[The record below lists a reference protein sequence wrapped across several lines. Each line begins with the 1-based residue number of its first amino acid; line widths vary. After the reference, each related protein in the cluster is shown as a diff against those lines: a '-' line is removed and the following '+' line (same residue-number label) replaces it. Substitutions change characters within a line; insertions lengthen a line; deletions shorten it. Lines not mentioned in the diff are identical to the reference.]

1 MKKLYLLATVLF
13 LIFRFNTFCMP
24 NSSDITVNIENIES
38 NNGNIRVHL
47 YDESVKKYFP
57 SNSDK
62 AIKLEI
68 TKISDNK
75 AVVTFKDL
83 PYGKYAVTVHH
94 DKNLNVKMD
103 KTFFGFPA
111 EGWGVS
117 NNVKPIMRVPK
128 FSECSFVDFKKS
140 ISIKI
145 SMNN

>member
-1 MKKLYLLATVLF
+1 MKKIFIIIAVMF

-24 NSSDITVNIENIES
+24 NSSDITVNIDNIES
-38 NNGNIRVHL
+38 NDGNIRVHL

-68 TKISDNK
+68 TKISDKK

-103 KTFFGFPA
+103 KTFLGFPA
-111 EGWGVS
+111 EGWGVF
-117 NNVKPIMRVPK
+117 NNIKPIMRVPK
-128 FSECSFVDFKKS
+128 FSECSFVDNKKT
-140 ISIKI
+140 ISII
-145 SMNN
+145 ITMNN